1 MTNISAPSNKAL
13 TKLKSAS
20 KSKPATPLPP
30 RDASFASR
38 TQGSKM
44 KTTPHLVPAAER
56 RVSLSFKIP
65 FGFLVANLANSPF
78 PFFFFSLSSRRT
90 YQSPVPSYLMSPSL
104 RYIFF
109 LLFLFFSSHVLP
121 LPHIVNSP
129 FGLDIH
135 IYIPFYFIFFRRSPN
150 LSPYIT
156 LLQRKSLPPWVYPWR
171 AFLMGPMWHS
181 QHLLPLLL
189 HLRFLPKLP
198 PLPPS

>member
-1 MTNISAPSNKAL
+1 MTNIYAPSNKAL
-13 TKLKSAS
+13 AKLKSAS

-30 RDASFASR
+30 TSASFASR
-38 TQGSKM
+38 TRGSKR
-44 KTTPHLVPAAER
+44 KTTSHLVPAAER
-56 RVSLSFKIP
+56 RVSYLLKYLLAFLWLTLLTPP
-65 FGFLVANLANSPF
+65 FL
-78 PFFFFSLSSRRT
+78 FFFSLSSRRT
-90 YQSPVPSYLMSPSL
+90 RQSPVQSYLMSPSL
-104 RYIFF
+104 RYISF

-121 LPHIVNSP
+121 LPHVVNSP
-129 FGLDIH
+129 FGLHIH

-150 LSPYIT
+150 LSPYIA
-156 LLQRKSLPPWVYPWR
+156 LLPRKSPPPWVYPWR